1 MDGRG
6 VQEASGVALQA
17 CFCLPAGMGTLC
29 LEHTLILT
37 LSLQGPIRIFY
48 ACSLSTGSPP
58 RQAGGGGCYC
68 MPHNVQVLEVTDPSE
83 QCSLCFPSVLPT

>member
-29 LEHTLILT
+29 LEHTLMTHIEDAG
-37 LSLQGPIRIFY
+37 SNQGFLCLFLIQWFAPGGEG
-48 ACSLSTGSPP
+48 ALHPPQCVGNGS
-58 RQAGGGGCYC
+58 
-68 MPHNVQVLEVTDPSE
+68 DP
-83 QCSLCFPSVLPT
+83 F